1 MSIGMAML
9 SAFILVCAC
18 SLFAGLIY
26 GLIWILIDHPVV
38 LGAALFLA
46 ALGWRYMDISSLEV
60 IA

>member
-26 GLIWILIDHPVV
+26 GLIWILIDHPWY
-38 LGAALFLA
+38 LAQPFSGCSGRALH
-46 ALGWRYMDISSLEV
+46 GH
-60 IA
+60 

>member
-38 LGAALFLA
+38 LSAALFGLLWA
-46 ALGWRYMDISSLEV
+46 GVTWTLTLLR
-60 IA
+60 

>member
-38 LGAALFLA
+38 LGAALFWLLWA
-46 ALGWRYMDISSLEV
+46 GVTWTLTLLR
-60 IA
+60 

>member
-26 GLIWILIDHPVV
+26 GLIWILIDHPR
-38 LGAALFLA
+38 GTWRSPFLA
-46 ALGWRYMDISSLEV
+46 ALGWRYMDINSLEV

>member
-38 LGAALFLA
+38 LGAALFGLLWA
-46 ALGWRYMDISSLEV
+46 GVTWILTLLR
-60 IA
+60 